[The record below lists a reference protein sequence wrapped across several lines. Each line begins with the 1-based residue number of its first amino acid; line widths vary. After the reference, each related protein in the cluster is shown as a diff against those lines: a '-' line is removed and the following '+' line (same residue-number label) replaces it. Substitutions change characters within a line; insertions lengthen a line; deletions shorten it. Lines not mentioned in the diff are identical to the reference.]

1 MALEG
6 VTWEL
11 PRPFGELPWGLR
23 GDCKHVRVLTGTHKF
38 RTVVLLNSV
47 PRVPFYDTVYATL
60 NLAESRSFGAAGTF
74 AFGTGTSD
82 SVPPYRSPN
91 FLLKKISFRTR
102 VLQVE
107 ERKKKRSSRS

>member
-82 SVPPYRSPN
+82 Y
-91 FLLKKISFRTR
+91 F
-102 VLQVE
+102 
-107 ERKKKRSSRS
+107 